1 MFLQEARLASQV
13 SNAHIVQVHEFGRE
27 GDLDF
32 IVMEYVEGKPLS
44 QVLHGRPLP
53 SDKVAAIGLQVAK
66 ALSSAHRK
74 GLLHRD
80 LKPSNILITP
90 DGEAKVVDF
99 GLATLF
105 ERQGVTSGPDATTRS
120 TVDAFHGA

>member
-1 MFLQEARLASQV
+1 MFLDEARLAS
-13 SNAHIVQVHEFGRE
+13 SLSRAHIVQVFEFGRE

-44 QVLHGRPLP
+44 DVLMGRSLRP
-53 SDKVAAIGLQVAK
+53 DRIAEIGQQLAR
-66 ALSSAHRK
+66 ALARAHRK

-90 DGEAKVVDF
+90 A
-99 GLATLF
+99 
-105 ERQGVTSGPDATTRS
+105 
-120 TVDAFHGA
+120 